1 MDMVAW
7 GRIIM
12 VDWEMV
18 VMARETAGRGR
29 GRRWR
34 CRRRDRSNCH
44 QFPIL

>member
-7 GRIIM
+7 GRVSM

-34 CRRRDRSNCH
+34 WRRMDRSNCH